1 MREANP
7 TLPRYGTDPAQAQRT
22 KAQRTKAQR
31 TKAQRTK
38 ALSFKH

>member
-22 KAQRTKAQR
+22 KA
-31 TKAQRTK
+31 
-38 ALSFKH
+38 LSFKH